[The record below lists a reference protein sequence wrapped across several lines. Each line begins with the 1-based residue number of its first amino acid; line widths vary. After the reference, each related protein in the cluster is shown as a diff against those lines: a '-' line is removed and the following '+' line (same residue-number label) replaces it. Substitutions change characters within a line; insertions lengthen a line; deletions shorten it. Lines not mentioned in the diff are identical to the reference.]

1 MKKNLITL
9 LTFFCGICV
18 LCAQNIPQNMDYTRL
33 YSFIDEL
40 ATDGLVDV
48 NSAIKPY
55 NRNAI
60 AAMLKQA
67 KAQDSLLNK
76 RQKKD
81 LAFFMSDFAN
91 ELDTMP
97 KAYVHWTDKK
107 SFDLSLLQP
116 QFLYQNK
123 HFKFHLRPILGMDL
137 MYNDHGLLMKR
148 RWGFD
153 VQMDIVDHV
162 SVWGSLRDI
171 SFNGN
176 NLSDKYYS
184 NIYQKI
190 DAAKLSQPQFLY
202 NLPGCQYKE
211 ANYGG
216 DFSDFRGGIKA
227 YAWWGSI
234 GLVKDQLAWGDSYNC
249 SNII

>member
-1 MKKNLITL
+1 MKKLYIITIFL
-9 LTFFCGICV
+9 GLFCTGLV
-18 LCAQNIPQNMDYTRL
+18 AQNIPQNMEYTRL

-60 AAMLKQA
+60 AEMLKQA

-123 HFKFHLRPILGMDL
+123 YFKFHLRPILGMDL
-137 MYNDHGLLMKR
+137 MYNRHGLIMNVVGALMCK
-148 RWGFD
+148 WT
-153 VQMDIVDHV
+153 
-162 SVWGSLRDI
+162 L
-171 SFNGN
+171 
-176 NLSDKYYS
+176 
-184 NIYQKI
+184 
-190 DAAKLSQPQFLY
+190 
-202 NLPGCQYKE
+202 
-211 ANYGG
+211 
-216 DFSDFRGGIKA
+216 
-227 YAWWGSI
+227 
-234 GLVKDQLAWGDSYNC
+234 
-249 SNII
+249 